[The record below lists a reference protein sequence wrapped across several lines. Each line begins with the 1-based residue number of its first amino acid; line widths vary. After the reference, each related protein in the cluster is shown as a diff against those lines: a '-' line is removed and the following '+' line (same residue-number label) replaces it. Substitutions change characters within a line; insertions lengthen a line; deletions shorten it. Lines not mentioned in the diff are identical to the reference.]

1 MRTLTRFSALFVD
14 RQESARRG
22 RRGPLRHAVFPWIAV
37 LAVLGVVLSGA
48 VDGVPLDTFGPNAA
62 SPFGLPIGLSSANAQ
77 ETGTQQEA
85 KDNANKDNAN
95 KDGANKDNANKDGA
109 NRNGAKDAEAP
120 KRSEAELKEE
130 RELLRLFVDTLD
142 QVERNY
148 VKDISRRELYEAA
161 IRGLVS
167 KLDQHSNYIPPDEIE
182 SFKGTVENEFGG
194 VGIQVSRESGRL
206 LVISPLVGT
215 PAYRAG
221 IQAGDWITA
230 IEGATTRDITLDEA
244 VKRMKGPVGT
254 SVRVTVIHARDGRTE
269 TLTLRR
275 EVVRV
280 ETVLGDRRNADDSWN
295 FFLDEQRK
303 IGYVRITAFGR
314 HTTSEMRKAVKSLV
328 DQGVRGL
335 IIDLRFNPGGLLS
348 SAVEISDM
356 FVSEG
361 RIVSTAGRNVAEQVV
376 YAKKAGTYEGFPMA
390 VLVNRFSAS
399 ASEIVSA
406 CLQDHGRAIVVG
418 ERTWGKGSV
427 QNIIELEGGR
437 SALKLTTA
445 GYQRPNGRNINR
457 FEGATEED
465 EWGVSPNEGFA
476 IRLPDEE
483 LRQLIETRRE
493 RDILKRPA
501 AAKPETG
508 KPETGKPETGKPEA
522 SKPDE
527 KPAAEATPGEQKP
540 GEPKPEAKQ
549 PAEPK
554 PQAGAVEGKTEGKPE
569 VQPAGLEASGPAAAL
584 AGDRQLAKA
593 FDYLVGKVSDKS
605 PEQSADKPAEKSS
618 DKPADAKP

>member
-1 MRTLTRFSALFVD
+1 MRTLTRLAVRVTHLSPTLGNVDSAEPCGGLWSRTRFGATC
-14 RQESARRG
+14 SAGSRAG
-22 RRGPLRHAVFPWIAV
+22 LPGSVLAAVVPVVLAALSLVPAGIGAAAFIAV
-37 LAVLGVVLSGA
+37 GVA
-48 VDGVPLDTFGPNAA
+48 PA
-62 SPFGLPIGLSSANAQ
+62 SLVAQ
-77 ETGTQQEA
+77 EAA
-85 KDNANKDNAN
+85 KAPQ
-95 KDGANKDNANKDGA
+95 DGA
-109 NRNGAKDAEAP
+109 AP
-120 KRSEAELKEE
+120 KRSESELKEE

-230 IEGATTRDITLDEA
+230 IDGATTRDITLDEA

-254 SVRVTVIHARDGRTE
+254 SVRVTVLHARDGRTE

-280 ETVLGDRRNADDSWN
+280 ETVLGDRRNPDDSWN
-295 FFLDEQRK
+295 FFLDDSRK
-303 IGYVRITAFGR
+303 IGYIRITAFGR
-314 HTTSEMRKAVKSLV
+314 HTTNEMRKAVKSLV
-328 DQGVRGL
+328 DQGLRGL

-348 SAVEISDM
+348 SAVEISDL

-457 FEGATEED
+457 FEGATEDD
-465 EWGVSPNEGFA
+465 EWGVSPNEGYA

-501 AAKPETG
+501 AAKPDEK
-508 KPETGKPETGKPEA
+508 KPEDK
-522 SKPDE
+522 KPDE
-527 KPAAEATPGEQKP
+527 EKKPEDAKPEEKKPEDAKPEDKKPDDKKPENRPVDAPKPDAKPDTKPDAKPDGKP
-540 GEPKPEAKQ
+540 GNER
-549 PAEPK
+549 PAYE
-554 PQAGAVEGKTEGKPE
+554 
-569 VQPAGLEASGPAAAL
+569 AAL
-584 AGDRQLAKA
+584 AGDRQLSKA
-593 FDYLVGKVSDKS
+593 FEYLVGNL
-605 PEQSADKPAEKSS
+605 SAKTNDTKPT
-618 DKPADAKP
+618 DTKPTDAKP

>member
-1 MRTLTRFSALFVD
+1 MRTLSRLTVRVIRRTFVFWRDSVGQQHGGRLSWTWHLANSLGRPLAGLVAALPL
-14 RQESARRG
+14 ALL
-22 RRGPLRHAVFPWIAV
+22 GPITSVSV
-37 LAVLGVVLSGA
+37 GLAI
-48 VDGVPLDTFGPNAA
+48 VPA
-62 SPFGLPIGLSSANAQ
+62 SVSAQ
-77 ETGTQQEA
+77 EEKDGA
-85 KDNANKDNAN
+85 KDNSKE
-95 KDGANKDNANKDGA
+95 
-109 NRNGAKDAEAP
+109 GAKDESKGGTKENGKGGSKSGEKDIATP
-120 KRSEAELKEE
+120 KRSDSELKEE

-230 IEGATTRDITLDEA
+230 IDGAATRDITLDEA
-244 VKRMKGPVGT
+244 VKRMKGPIGT
-254 SVRVTVIHARDGRTE
+254 SVRVTVLHARDGRSE

-280 ETVLGDRRNADDSWN
+280 ETVLGDRRKPDDSWN
-295 FFLDEQRK
+295 FFLDESRK
-303 IGYVRITAFGR
+303 IGYIRITAFGR
-314 HTTSEMRKAVKSLV
+314 HTTNETRSAVKSLV

-348 SAVEISDM
+348 SAVEISDL

-361 RIVSTAGRNVAEQVV
+361 RIVSTAGRNVSEQVI
-376 YAKKAGTYEGFPMA
+376 YAKKPGTYEGFPMA

-465 EWGVSPNEGFA
+465 EWGVSPNDGYA

-493 RDILKRPA
+493 RDILKRPV
-501 AAKPETG
+501 AAKPDDK
-508 KPETGKPETGKPEA
+508 KPG
-522 SKPDE
+522 DE
-527 KPAAEATPGEQKP
+527 KPDNNKPDDKKQEDKEPEGKKP
-540 GEPKPEAKQ
+540 GDTKPDAPSSGTPKPDV
-549 PAEPK
+549 PK
-554 PQAGAVEGKTEGKPE
+554 PDAPKPD
-569 VQPAGLEASGPAAAL
+569 VAQPAGRSEPEGAPHEAAL
-584 AGDRQLAKA
+584 KGDRQLSKA
-593 FDYLVGKVSDKS
+593 FDYLLGKL
-605 PEQSADKPAEKSS
+605 S

>member
-1 MRTLTRFSALFVD
+1 MRTLTRLAAPFVA
-14 RQESARRG
+14 RQQTNHGDFFG
-22 RRGPLRHAVFPWIAV
+22 RLGRSFGCL
-37 LAVLGVVLSGA
+37 LAVLGIAMAIRLASVSFEGSESGA
-48 VDGVPLDTFGPNAA
+48 SVRFSL
-62 SPFGLPIGLSSANAQ
+62 PFGALTANAQ
-77 ETGTQQEA
+77 ERGG
-85 KDNANKDNAN
+85 KDPEQNDK
-95 KDGANKDNANKDGA
+95 KKGAES
-109 NRNGAKDAEAP
+109 GAKDAAQGGEKGGAKDGGAKDGGAKDAAQDGAKDGEKGGEKSGGKKAAKDEAPP
-120 KRSEAELKEE
+120 KRSDAELKEE
-130 RELLRLFVDTLD
+130 RELLRLLVDTLD

-230 IEGATTRDITLDEA
+230 IDGTTTRDISLDDA

-280 ETVLGDRRNADDSWN
+280 ETVLGDRRNPDDSWN

-303 IGYVRITAFGR
+303 IGYIRITAFGR
-314 HTTSEMRKAVKSLV
+314 HTTNEMRKAVKSLV
-328 DQGVRGL
+328 DQGLRGL
-335 IIDLRFNPGGLLS
+335 VIDLRFNPGGLLS

-356 FVSEG
+356 FVAEG

-376 YAKKAGTYEGFPMA
+376 FAKKEGTYEGFPMA

-465 EWGVSPNEGFA
+465 EWGVSPNEGYA

-493 RDILKRPA
+493 RDILKRPTSA
-501 AAKPETG
+501 KPDAAKPDAA
-508 KPETGKPETGKPEA
+508 KPDA
-522 SKPDE
+522 SKPDAA
-527 KPAAEATPGEQKP
+527 KPDAAKP
-540 GEPKPEAKQ
+540 DKKPE
-549 PAEPK
+549 ESK
-554 PQAGAVEGKTEGKPE
+554 PDGTQMPE
-569 VQPAGLEASGPAAAL
+569 ADASKADGPAVAL

-593 FDYLVGKVSDKS
+593 FDYLVGKLT
-605 PEQSADKPAEKSS
+605 

>member
-1 MRTLTRFSALFVD
+1 MRTQTR
-14 RQESARRG
+14 
-22 RRGPLRHAVFPWIAV
+22 
-37 LAVLGVVLSGA
+37 LAVRVIHRPFVLWRKTVGQRFDGRLSWTRALMNFLGMLLASLIA
-48 VDGVPLDTFGPNAA
+48 AVPLATFGLATATAISLAVVPESVSAQDGKERPKENAKE
-62 SPFGLPIGLSSANAQ
+62 NAQ
-77 ETGTQQEA
+77 DDPKGGTEDNA
-85 KDNANKDNAN
+85 KDDLKSGEKDSV
-95 KDGANKDNANKDGA
+95 
-109 NRNGAKDAEAP
+109 AP
-120 KRSEAELKEE
+120 KRSENELKEE

-230 IEGATTRDITLDEA
+230 IDGAATRDITLDEA
-244 VKRMKGPVGT
+244 VKRMKGPIGT
-254 SVRVTVIHARDGRTE
+254 SVRVTVLHARDGRSE

-280 ETVLGDRRNADDSWN
+280 ETVLGDRRKPDDSWN
-295 FFLDEQRK
+295 FFLDESRK
-303 IGYVRITAFGR
+303 IGYIRITAFGR
-314 HTTSEMRKAVKSLV
+314 HTTNETRSAVKSLV
-328 DQGVRGL
+328 EQGVRGL

-348 SAVEISDM
+348 SAVEISDL
-356 FVSEG
+356 FVAEG
-361 RIVSTAGRNVAEQVV
+361 RIVSTAGRNVAEQVI
-376 YAKKAGTYEGFPMA
+376 YAKKPGTYEGFPMA

-457 FEGATEED
+457 FEGATEDD
-465 EWGVSPNEGFA
+465 EWGVSPNEGYA

-493 RDILKRPA
+493 RDILKRPVS
-501 AAKPETG
+501 AKPDG
-508 KPETGKPETGKPEA
+508 KKSGDNKPDENKPDGN
-522 SKPDE
+522 KPDDE
-527 KPAAEATPGEQKP
+527 KPADKKQEDKRQDDKKSDASPSEA
-540 GEPKPEAKQ
+540 PKPDAK
-549 PAEPK
+549 K
-554 PQAGAVEGKTEGKPE
+554 PDAA
-569 VQPAGLEASGPAAAL
+569 QPAGKGEPEGAPDEAAL
-584 AGDRQLAKA
+584 KGDRQLTKA
-593 FDYLVGKVSDKS
+593 FEYLLGKL
-605 PEQSADKPAEKSS
+605 S

>member
-1 MRTLTRFSALFVD
+1 MRTLTRLAVRVTHLSPHFANIDSVEACSGWLSQTRFV
-14 RQESARRG
+14 RPSMTGSRERSPG
-22 RRGPLRHAVFPWIAV
+22 WV
-37 LAVLGVVLSGA
+37 LASVVPVVLAALSLMPAGLGA
-48 VDGVPLDTFGPNAA
+48 AA
-62 SPFGLPIGLSSANAQ
+62 FLAAGIAPASLVAQ
-77 ETGTQQEA
+77 EPPKTPQ
-85 KDNANKDNAN
+85 
-95 KDGANKDNANKDGA
+95 DGA
-109 NRNGAKDAEAP
+109 AP
-120 KRSEAELKEE
+120 KRSESELKEE

-230 IEGATTRDITLDEA
+230 IDGATTRDITLDEA

-254 SVRVTVIHARDGRTE
+254 SVRVTVLHARDGRTE

-295 FFLDEQRK
+295 FFLDESRK
-303 IGYVRITAFGR
+303 IGYIRITAFGR

-328 DQGVRGL
+328 DQGLRGL

-348 SAVEISDM
+348 SAVEISDL

-361 RIVSTAGRNVAEQVV
+361 RIVSTAGRNVAEQVI

-390 VLVNRFSAS
+390 ILVNRFSAS

-457 FEGATEED
+457 FEGATEDD
-465 EWGVSPNEGFA
+465 EWGVSPNDGFA

-483 LRQLIETRRE
+483 LRQLIETRRQ

-501 AAKPETG
+501 TAKPDEKKPDEKKPDQN
-508 KPETGKPETGKPEA
+508 KPEDKKPGEKPDETKKPEDSKPDDKQPENPPADA
-522 SKPDE
+522 SKPDAS
-527 KPAAEATPGEQKP
+527 KP
-540 GEPKPEAKQ
+540 
-549 PAEPK
+549 
-554 PQAGAVEGKTEGKPE
+554 EGKPDNE
-569 VQPAGLEASGPAAAL
+569 RPAYEAAL
-584 AGDRQLAKA
+584 SGDRQLSKA
-593 FDYLVGKVSDKS
+593 FEYLVSKL
-605 PEQSADKPAEKSS
+605 S
-618 DKPADAKP
+618 DKPNDNKPNEAQPADNKPADSKAADTKPADTTP

>member
-1 MRTLTRFSALFVD
+1 MRTLTRFAALFVD
-14 RQESARRG
+14 RQELRRPG
-22 RRGPLRHAVFPWIAV
+22 RLGPLRHAVFPWIAV
-37 LAVLGVVLSGA
+37 LAVLGVVLLGA
-48 VDGVPLDTFGPNAA
+48 IDGVPLDAFGPNA
-62 SPFGLPIGLSSANAQ
+62 SSSFRLPIGLSSASAQ
-77 ETGTQQEA
+77 ETNTKKEPRDG
-85 KDNANKDNAN
+85 ANKDDAN
-95 KDGANKDNANKDGA
+95 KDGANK
-109 NRNGAKDAEAP
+109 NGAKDAEAP

-230 IEGATTRDITLDEA
+230 IEGTTTREITLDEA

-303 IGYVRITAFGR
+303 IGYIRITAFGR
-314 HTTSEMRKAVKSLV
+314 HTTNEMRKAVKSLV

-376 YAKKAGTYEGFPMA
+376 FAKKEGTYEGFPMA

-465 EWGVSPNEGFA
+465 EWGVSPNEGYA

-508 KPETGKPETGKPEA
+508 KPETGKPETGKPETGKPETGKPDA

-527 KPAAEATPGEQKP
+527 KPAAEATPGEPKP
-540 GEPKPEAKQ
+540 GEPKPEAKK

-554 PQAGAVEGKTEGKPE
+554 PEAGAVESKTDGKPE
-569 VQPAGLEASGPAAAL
+569 VQPAGSEASGPAAAL

-593 FDYLVGKVSDKS
+593 FDYLVGKVSDK
-605 PEQSADKPAEKSS
+605 PA
-618 DKPADAKP
+618 AAKP

>member
-1 MRTLTRFSALFVD
+1 MRTLTRLAAPFVA
-14 RQESARRG
+14 RQQTNHGDFFG
-22 RRGPLRHAVFPWIAV
+22 RLGRSFGCL
-37 LAVLGVVLSGA
+37 LAVLGIAMAIRLASVSFEGAESGA
-48 VDGVPLDTFGPNAA
+48 AVRFPL
-62 SPFGLPIGLSSANAQ
+62 PFGALTANAQ
-77 ETGTQQEA
+77 ERGG
-85 KDNANKDNAN
+85 KDPEQNDK
-95 KDGANKDNANKDGA
+95 KKGAES
-109 NRNGAKDAEAP
+109 GAKDAAKDAAKDGEKGGGKKAAKDEAPP
-120 KRSEAELKEE
+120 KRSDAELKEE
-130 RELLRLFVDTLD
+130 RELLRLLVDTLD

-230 IEGATTRDITLDEA
+230 IDGTTTRDISLDDA

-280 ETVLGDRRNADDSWN
+280 ETVLGDRRNPDDSWN

-303 IGYVRITAFGR
+303 IGYIRITAFGR
-314 HTTSEMRKAVKSLV
+314 HTTNEMRKAVKSLV
-328 DQGVRGL
+328 DQGLRGL
-335 IIDLRFNPGGLLS
+335 VIDLRFNPGGLLS

-356 FVSEG
+356 FVAEG

-376 YAKKAGTYEGFPMA
+376 FAKKEGTYEGFPMA

-465 EWGVSPNEGFA
+465 EWGVSPNEGYA

-493 RDILKRPA
+493 RDILKRPTSA
-501 AAKPETG
+501 KPDAAKPDAA
-508 KPETGKPETGKPEA
+508 KPDA
-522 SKPDE
+522 SKPDAAKPDAAKPDKKPE
-527 KPAAEATPGEQKP
+527 ESKPDGNQVPAAD
-540 GEPKPEAKQ
+540 
-549 PAEPK
+549 
-554 PQAGAVEGKTEGKPE
+554 
-569 VQPAGLEASGPAAAL
+569 ASKADGPAVAL

-593 FDYLVGKVSDKS
+593 FDYLVGKLT
-605 PEQSADKPAEKSS
+605 

>member
-1 MRTLTRFSALFVD
+1 MRTLTRLAAPFVA
-14 RQESARRG
+14 RQQTNHGDFFG
-22 RRGPLRHAVFPWIAV
+22 RLGRSFGCL
-37 LAVLGVVLSGA
+37 LAVLGIAMAIRLASVSFEGSESGA
-48 VDGVPLDTFGPNAA
+48 AVRLPL
-62 SPFGLPIGLSSANAQ
+62 PFGALTANAQ
-77 ETGTQQEA
+77 ERGG
-85 KDNANKDNAN
+85 KDPEQNDK
-95 KDGANKDNANKDGA
+95 KKGAES
-109 NRNGAKDAEAP
+109 GAKDAAQDAAKDGEKSGGKKAAKDEAPP
-120 KRSEAELKEE
+120 KRSDAELKEE
-130 RELLRLFVDTLD
+130 RELLRLLVDTLD

-182 SFKGTVENEFGG
+182 SFEGTVENEFGG

-230 IEGATTRDITLDEA
+230 IDGTTTRDISLDDA

-280 ETVLGDRRNADDSWN
+280 ETVLGDRRNPDDSWN

-303 IGYVRITAFGR
+303 IGYIRITAFGR
-314 HTTSEMRKAVKSLV
+314 HTTNEMRKAVKSLV
-328 DQGVRGL
+328 DQGLRGL
-335 IIDLRFNPGGLLS
+335 VIDLRFNPGGLLS

-356 FVSEG
+356 FVAEG

-376 YAKKAGTYEGFPMA
+376 FAKKEGTYEGFPMA

-465 EWGVSPNEGFA
+465 EWGVSPNEGYA

-493 RDILKRPA
+493 RDILKRPTSA
-501 AAKPETG
+501 KPDAAKPDAAKPDAAKPDAAKPDAAKPDAAKPEM
-508 KPETGKPETGKPEA
+508 KPEE
-522 SKPDE
+522 SKPDGNQV
-527 KPAAEATPGEQKP
+527 PAAD
-540 GEPKPEAKQ
+540 
-549 PAEPK
+549 
-554 PQAGAVEGKTEGKPE
+554 
-569 VQPAGLEASGPAAAL
+569 ASKADGPAVAL

-593 FDYLVGKVSDKS
+593 FDYLVGKLT
-605 PEQSADKPAEKSS
+605 